1 MLNKN
6 NNEIIYN
13 LYIDESAT
21 IKNKSDS
28 HKAGEFFI
36 VGGYLI
42 KGVAPSKWKDNI
54 LRMLNELINKYNIP
68 KNERKTNLIF
78 HRTELKKHNSELAKN
93 ITNRIFDYIYK
104 HDAKFVYM
112 YDNNVNNISS
122 TKYYYIN
129 FVALLVVKT
138 LNEIIKQNKYL
149 DNKIILNVVYAS
161 RQDRANYNNKD
172 YISLGNV
179 LDFIGKIKKEDIGN
193 KKDFSNQKYINSKW
207 RRYNNNNNLY
217 LKNKF
222 KETYL
227 YREKIETEEIN
238 AGIMENIEELK
249 IKYGLLNNN
258 ISINLSCEIATVSP
272 ALVIADYFCNTF
284 FAYKSENKIDIE
296 IFESIPKENILL
308 DIPYNTFD
316 NDIEIY
322 FDKKDYYNIINKY
335 VFYKK
340 IFNSTVKN
348 KEYANFYIK
357 RIEEYIKNDKHV
369 KRNRYLIAALKSFLE
384 NIEYESNSL
393 HNYNNIIDTYNILI
407 ELFKKYIN
415 EDLLNAIIF
424 TINTE
429 KLAVYNHAEDYNN
442 ALNTIKENDNILGYV
457 NKNPNFQDRLIT
469 FNNLSS
475 VFQWHTYNALKSIE
489 LVNENISILENEHY
503 ADFKEDIAKLYGTLG
518 QSYIIYFYIIN
529 NNDELIKAENY
540 FNKSIEILLSINSK
554 EILREY
560 NYLMLL
566 YIIMENEDKFI
577 EYLLKYLNLYFN
589 KNDSSLDSIDLY
601 IKKEKDKDKSYKYF
615 IIRLLKYCNL
625 FNSNNSKK
633 ISDIMIS
640 NKDNVIN
647 NIKVEVVEDIDII
660 KEYSLLCYKNGI
672 TNNYIADCHKF
683 MENQKGYFNDMRK
696 LSLYIIEILM
706 DNDSNFKEALK
717 IIEYLS
723 TISEHYKQAFSNIL
737 EESKINNINN
747 LNKKEW
753 ALKVRNKLYM

>member
-21 IKNKSDS
+21 IKNKFDS
-28 HKAGEFFI
+28 REVDKFFI

-42 KGVAPSKWKDNI
+42 KGVAPSKWKDNA
-54 LRMLNELINKYNIP
+54 LCMLNDLINKYNIP

-78 HRTELKKHNSELAKN
+78 HRNELRRYDNELTKN
-93 ITNRIFDYIYK
+93 ITRCIFDYIYK

-112 YDNNVNNISS
+112 YDNNTNNISS

-138 LNEIIKQNKYL
+138 LNEIVKQNKYL
-149 DNKIILNVVYAS
+149 DNKIILNVTYAS

-193 KKDFSNQKYINSKW
+193 KEDFSNKKYINSKW
-207 RRYNNNNNLY
+207 RRYNNNLY

-222 KETYL
+222 QETYL
-227 YREKIETEEIN
+227 YREKIETKEIN

-258 ISINLSCEIATVSP
+258 ISINLSCEIATKNPV
-272 ALVIADYFCNTF
+272 LVIADYFCNTF

-296 IFESIPKENILL
+296 IFESIPKENILFE
-308 DIPYNTFD
+308 IPYNTFD

-322 FDKKDYYNIINKY
+322 FDKKDYFNIINKY

-340 IFNSTVKN
+340 IYNSTVKN
-348 KEYANFYIK
+348 KEYEDFYIK

-369 KRNRYLIAALKSFLE
+369 KINRYLIAALKSFLE
-384 NIEYESNSL
+384 NTEYESNSL

-407 ELFKKYIN
+407 DFFRKFIEK
-415 EDLLNAIIF
+415 DLLNAIIF

-442 ALNTIKENDNILGYV
+442 ALTMIKENDNIVGYV

-518 QSYIIYFYIIN
+518 QSYIIYFYISN
-529 NNDELIKAENY
+529 NYDELIKAENY
-540 FNKSIEILLSINSK
+540 FNKSIEILLSIKSK

-566 YIIMENEDKFI
+566 YIIIGNEDKFI

-601 IKKEKDKDKSYKYF
+601 IKNEKDKDKSYKYF
-615 IIRLLKYCNL
+615 IIRILKYCN
-625 FNSNNSKK
+625 FFDSMSSKK
-633 ISDIMIS
+633 ISEIIIS
-640 NKDNVIN
+640 NKDSFIN
-647 NIKVEVVEDIDII
+647 NRKLYIVEDIDIL

-672 TNNYIADCHKF
+672 TNNYIVDCHKF

-706 DNDSNFKEALK
+706 DNDSNFNEALK

-723 TISEHYKQAFSNIL
+723 TISEHYKQAFSSIL
-737 EESKINNINN
+737 DESKINN

>member
-21 IKNKSDS
+21 IKNKFDS
-28 HKAGEFFI
+28 HKVDKFFI

-42 KGVAPSKWKDNI
+42 KGVAPSKWKDNA
-54 LRMLNELINKYNIP
+54 LCMLNDLINKYNIP
-68 KNERKTNLIF
+68 KNERGNNLIF
-78 HRTELKKHNSELAKN
+78 HRTELKKHNSQLSKN

-104 HDAKFVYM
+104 HDAKFVYLC
-112 YDNNVNNISS
+112 DNNTDNIYS

-129 FVALLVVKT
+129 FLSLLIVKT
-138 LNEIIKQNKYL
+138 LNKIIEKNKYF
-149 DNKIILNVVYAS
+149 NNRIILNVIYAS
-161 RQDRANYNNKD
+161 RQDMANYDSKV
-172 YISLGNV
+172 YISLDNV
-179 LDFIGKIKKEDIGN
+179 LKFLENIRPNDLSNRNNFY
-193 KKDFSNQKYINSKW
+193 NQKSRSYMSRVYNSIPKG
-207 RRYNNNNNLY
+207 NNPNL
-217 LKNKF
+217 KDKF
-222 KETYL
+222 IDEYL
-227 YREKIETEEIN
+227 YREKIEDKEIN

-249 IKYGLLNNN
+249 IKYGLLNDNV
-258 ISINLSCEIATVSP
+258 SIKLSSEIAISNP
-272 ALVIADYFCNTF
+272 ALAIADYFCNVF
-284 FAYKSENKIDIE
+284 YGYKKIITIDKE
-296 IFESIPKENILL
+296 IFESIPNENILIG
-308 DIPYNTFD
+308 IPYNTFD

-322 FDKKDYYNIINKY
+322 FDKKDYFNIINKY

-340 IFNSTVKN
+340 IYKSEVKN
-348 KEYANFYIK
+348 KEYADFYIK

-369 KRNRYLIAALKSFLE
+369 KINRYLIAALKSFLE

-407 ELFKKYIN
+407 DFFRKFIEK
-415 EDLLNAIIF
+415 DLLNAIIF

-442 ALNTIKENDNILGYV
+442 ALTMIKENDNIVGYV

-475 VFQWHTYNALKSIE
+475 VFQWHTYNALESIE

-518 QSYIIYFYIIN
+518 QSYIIYFYISN
-529 NNDELIKAENY
+529 NYDELIKAENY
-540 FNKSIEILLSINSK
+540 FNKSIEILLSIKSK

-566 YIIMENEDKFI
+566 YIIIGNEDKFI

-601 IKKEKDKDKSYKYF
+601 IKNEKDKDKSYKYF
-615 IIRLLKYCNL
+615 IIRILKYCN
-625 FNSNNSKK
+625 FFDSMSSKK
-633 ISDIMIS
+633 ISEIIIS
-640 NKDNVIN
+640 NKDSFIN
-647 NIKVEVVEDIDII
+647 NRKLDIVEDIDIL
-660 KEYSLLCYKNGI
+660 KEYSLLCYKNGV
-672 TNNYIADCHKF
+672 TNNYIVDCHKF

-706 DNDSNFKEALK
+706 DNDSNFNEALK

-723 TISEHYKQAFSNIL
+723 TISEHYKQAFSSTL
-737 EESKINNINN
+737 DESKINN

>member
-1 MLNKN
+1 MLNKDS
-6 NNEIIYN
+6 NEIIYN

-21 IKNKSDS
+21 IKNKDDNSKSD
-28 HKAGEFFI
+28 KFFI
-36 VGGYLI
+36 VGGYLV
-42 KGVAPSKWKDNI
+42 KGLGLSEWKDNTLFI
-54 LRMLNELINKYNIP
+54 LNELINKYNIP
-68 KNERKTNLIF
+68 NNNIQNSRRKTNLIY
-78 HRTELKKHNSELAKN
+78 HRSELRNYNKEL
-93 ITNRIFDYIYK
+93 TKKVTDDIFSYIYQNN
-104 HDAKFVYM
+104 AKFVYM
-112 YDNNVNNISS
+112 YDNNTNNISS

-161 RQDRANYNNKD
+161 RLDITYN
-172 YISLGNV
+172 
-179 LDFIGKIKKEDIGN
+179 GKIPHK
-193 KKDFSNQKYINSKW
+193 QH
-207 RRYNNNNNLY
+207 
-217 LKNKF
+217 
-222 KETYL
+222 
-227 YREKIETEEIN
+227 IEYKEIN

-249 IKYGLLNNN
+249 IKYGSLNENF
-258 ISINLSCEIATVSP
+258 SINLLCEIATESP
-272 ALVIADYFCNTF
+272 PLVIADYFCNVL
-284 FAYKSENKIDIE
+284 YGYY
-296 IFESIPKENILL
+296 IFGKKGMSIPQENILF

-322 FDKKDYYNIINKY
+322 LDKKDYYNIINKY

-340 IFNSTVKN
+340 IYNSKVKN
-348 KEYANFYIK
+348 KEYADFYIK
-357 RIEEYIKNDKHV
+357 RIEEYIKNDKHS
-369 KRNRYLIAALKSFLE
+369 KKNRYLIAALKSFLE

-393 HNYNNIIDTYNILI
+393 HSYNNIIDTYNILTD
-407 ELFKKYIN
+407 LLLKKYIKK
-415 EDLLNAIIF
+415 DLLNALIF
-424 TINTE
+424 MVNTE

-442 ALNTIKENDNILGYV
+442 ALTIIEENNNIVNYV
-457 NKNPNFQDRLIT
+457 NKKSDFQDRLIT
-469 FNNLSS
+469 FNNLSC

-489 LVNENISILENEHY
+489 LVKENISILENEY
-503 ADFKEDIAKLYGTLG
+503 YSDYKEDIAKLYGTLG
-518 QSYIIYFYIIN
+518 QSYIIYFYITN
-529 NNDELIKAENY
+529 NNDELIQAENY
-540 FNKSIEILLSINSK
+540 FNKSVEILLSINSK

-566 YIIMENEDKFI
+566 YIIMGNEDKFI

-615 IIRLLKYCNL
+615 IIRLLKYCNS
-625 FNSNNSKK
+625 FNSINGKK

-640 NKDNVIN
+640 NKDNFIN
-647 NIKVEVVEDIDII
+647 NSKIEIVEDIDIM
-660 KEYSLLCYKNGI
+660 KEYSLLCYKNSI

-696 LSLYIIEILM
+696 LSLYIIEILI
-706 DNDSNFKEALK
+706 DNDSNFNEAIK

-723 TISEHYKQAFSNIL
+723 TISEHYKQAFSSIL
-737 EESKINNINN
+737 DESKINN

>member
-21 IKNKSDS
+21 IKNKFDS
-28 HKAGEFFI
+28 REVDKFFI

-42 KGVAPSKWKDNI
+42 KGVAPSKWKDNA
-54 LRMLNELINKYNIP
+54 LCMLNDLINKYNIP
-68 KNERKTNLIF
+68 KNERGNNLIF
-78 HRTELKKHNSELAKN
+78 HRTELKKHNSQLSKN

-112 YDNNVNNISS
+112 YDNNTNNISS

-138 LNEIIKQNKYL
+138 LNEIVKQNKYL
-149 DNKIILNVVYAS
+149 DNKIILNVTYAS

-193 KKDFSNQKYINSKW
+193 KEDFSNKKYINSKW
-207 RRYNNNNNLY
+207 RRYNNNIY

-222 KETYL
+222 QETYL
-227 YREKIETEEIN
+227 YREKIEDKEIN

-249 IKYGLLNNN
+249 IKYGLLNENF
-258 ISINLSCEIATVSP
+258 SINLSCEIATKNPV
-272 ALVIADYFCNTF
+272 LVIADYFCNVLYGY
-284 FAYKSENKIDIE
+284 YKFGKKGM
-296 IFESIPKENILL
+296 SIPKENILFE
-308 DIPYNTFD
+308 IPYNTFD

-322 FDKKDYYNIINKY
+322 FDKKDYFNILNKY

-340 IFNSTVKN
+340 IYNSTVKN
-348 KEYANFYIK
+348 KEYADFYIK

-369 KRNRYLIAALKSFLE
+369 KINRYLIAALKSFLE

-407 ELFKKYIN
+407 DFFRKFIEK
-415 EDLLNAIIF
+415 DLLNAIIF

-429 KLAVYNHAEDYNN
+429 KLAVYNHTEDYNN
-442 ALNTIKENDNILGYV
+442 ALTMIKENDNIVGYV

-475 VFQWHTYNALKSIE
+475 VFQWHTYNALKSIK

-518 QSYIIYFYIIN
+518 QAYIIYFYITN
-529 NNDELIKAENY
+529 NNDELIKSENY
-540 FNKSIEILLSINSK
+540 FNKSIEILLSIKSK

-566 YIIMENEDKFI
+566 YIIIGNEDKFI
-577 EYLLKYLNLYFN
+577 EYILKYLNLYFN

-601 IKKEKDKDKSYKYF
+601 IKNEKDKDKSYKYF
-615 IIRLLKYCNL
+615 IIRILKYCN
-625 FNSNNSKK
+625 FFDSMSSKK
-633 ISDIMIS
+633 ISEIIIS
-640 NKDNVIN
+640 NKDSFIN
-647 NIKVEVVEDIDII
+647 NRKLDIVEDIDIL

-672 TNNYIADCHKF
+672 TNNYIVDCHKF

-706 DNDSNFKEALK
+706 DNDSNFNEALK

-723 TISEHYKQAFSNIL
+723 TISEHYKQAFSSTL
-737 EESKINNINN
+737 DESKINN

>member
-6 NNEIIYN
+6 PNEIIYN

-21 IKNKSDS
+21 IKNKFDS
-28 HKAGEFFI
+28 HKVDKFFI

-42 KGVAPSKWKDNI
+42 KGVAPSKWKDNA
-54 LRMLNELINKYNIP
+54 LCMLNDLINKYNIP
-68 KNERKTNLIF
+68 KNERGNNLIF
-78 HRTELKKHNSELAKN
+78 HRTELKKHNSQLSKN

-112 YDNNVNNISS
+112 YDNNTNNISS

-129 FVALLVVKT
+129 FVSLLVVKT

-149 DNKIILNVVYAS
+149 DNKIILNVVCAS
-161 RQDRANYNNKD
+161 R
-172 YISLGNV
+172 
-179 LDFIGKIKKEDIGN
+179 LDITYSGKIPHKQHIED
-193 KKDFSNQKYINSKW
+193 K
-207 RRYNNNNNLY
+207 
-217 LKNKF
+217 
-222 KETYL
+222 
-227 YREKIETEEIN
+227 EIN

-249 IKYGLLNNN
+249 IKYGLLNENF
-258 ISINLSCEIATVSP
+258 SINLSCEIATKNPV
-272 ALVIADYFCNTF
+272 LVIADYFCNVLYGY
-284 FAYKSENKIDIE
+284 YKCGKKGM
-296 IFESIPKENILL
+296 SIPKENILFE
-308 DIPYNTFD
+308 IPYNTFD

-322 FDKKDYYNIINKY
+322 FDKKDYFNIINKY

-340 IFNSTVKN
+340 IYKSEVKN
-348 KEYANFYIK
+348 KEYADFYIK
-357 RIEEYIKNDKHV
+357 RIEEYIKNDKHS

-384 NIEYESNSL
+384 NIEFESNSL
-393 HNYNNIIDTYNILI
+393 HNYNNIIGTYNILI
-407 ELFKKYIN
+407 DFFRKFIEK
-415 EDLLNAIIF
+415 DLLNAIIF

-442 ALNTIKENDNILGYV
+442 ALTMIKENDNIVGYV

-518 QSYIIYFYIIN
+518 QSYIIYFYISN
-529 NNDELIKAENY
+529 NYDELIKAENY
-540 FNKSIEILLSINSK
+540 FNKSIEILLSIKSK

-566 YIIMENEDKFI
+566 YIIIGNEDKFI

-601 IKKEKDKDKSYKYF
+601 IKNEKDKDKSYKYF
-615 IIRLLKYCNL
+615 IIRILKYCN
-625 FNSNNSKK
+625 FFDSMSSKK
-633 ISDIMIS
+633 ISEIIIS
-640 NKDNVIN
+640 NKDSFIN
-647 NIKVEVVEDIDII
+647 NRKLDIVEDIDIL
-660 KEYSLLCYKNGI
+660 KEYSLLSYKNGI
-672 TNNYIADCHKF
+672 TNNYIVDCHKF

-706 DNDSNFKEALK
+706 DNDSNFNEALK

-723 TISEHYKQAFSNIL
+723 AISEHYKQAFSSIL
-737 EESKINNINN
+737 DESKINN

>member
-21 IKNKSDS
+21 IKNKFDS
-28 HKAGEFFI
+28 REVDKFFI

-42 KGVAPSKWKDNI
+42 KGVAPSKWKDNA
-54 LRMLNELINKYNIP
+54 LCMLNDLINKYNIP
-68 KNERKTNLIF
+68 KNERGNNLIF
-78 HRTELKKHNSELAKN
+78 HRTELKKHNSQLSKN

-112 YDNNVNNISS
+112 YDNNTNNISS

-138 LNEIIKQNKYL
+138 LNEIVKQNKYL
-149 DNKIILNVVYAS
+149 DNKIILNVTYAS

-193 KKDFSNQKYINSKW
+193 KEDFSNKKYINSKW
-207 RRYNNNNNLY
+207 RRYNNNLY

-222 KETYL
+222 QETYL
-227 YREKIETEEIN
+227 YREKIEDKEIN

-249 IKYGLLNNN
+249 IKYGLLNENF
-258 ISINLSCEIATVSP
+258 SINLSCEIATKNPV
-272 ALVIADYFCNTF
+272 LVIADYFCNVLYGY
-284 FAYKSENKIDIE
+284 YKFGKKGM
-296 IFESIPKENILL
+296 SIPKENILFE
-308 DIPYNTFD
+308 IPYNTFD

-322 FDKKDYYNIINKY
+322 FDKKDYFNILNKY

-340 IFNSTVKN
+340 IYNSTVKN
-348 KEYANFYIK
+348 KEYADFYIK

-369 KRNRYLIAALKSFLE
+369 KINRYLIAALKSFLE

-407 ELFKKYIN
+407 DFFRKFIEK
-415 EDLLNAIIF
+415 DLLNAIIF

-429 KLAVYNHAEDYNN
+429 KLAVYNHTEDYNN
-442 ALNTIKENDNILGYV
+442 ALTMIKENDNIVGYV

-475 VFQWHTYNALKSIE
+475 VFQWHTYNALKSIK

-518 QSYIIYFYIIN
+518 QAYIIYFYITN
-529 NNDELIKAENY
+529 NNDELIKSENY
-540 FNKSIEILLSINSK
+540 FNKSIEILLSIKSK

-566 YIIMENEDKFI
+566 YIIIGNEDKFI
-577 EYLLKYLNLYFN
+577 EYILKYLNLYFN

-601 IKKEKDKDKSYKYF
+601 IKNEKDKDKSYKYF
-615 IIRLLKYCNL
+615 IIRILKYCN
-625 FNSNNSKK
+625 FFDSMSSKK
-633 ISDIMIS
+633 ISEIIIS
-640 NKDNVIN
+640 NKDSFIN
-647 NIKVEVVEDIDII
+647 NRKLDIVEDIDIL

-672 TNNYIADCHKF
+672 TNNYIVDCHKF

-706 DNDSNFKEALK
+706 DNDSNFNEALK

-723 TISEHYKQAFSNIL
+723 TISEHYKQAFSSTL
-737 EESKINNINN
+737 DESKINN